1 MSSFDLS
8 TISDLDATDLPTD
21 RFPFA
26 HLRLVLSVQR
36 DVTSA
41 DADAAAEP
49 VAQLVAIETTQLMFM
64 PKEIFLELRNC
75 VDAATS
81 SLNAVGFNVSVARM
95 RKKLFLKD
103 KIVLNIDGPVFD
115 RRNTKMLHADFAKLF
130 ERRGVRRHY
139 VASGYAT
146 TRLTSHSS
154 STADETSSGFSED
167 YSPSLDTQIQEISMC
182 FLADE
187 MVNVFFFNSVI
198 YSLLF

>member
-95 RKKLFLKD
+95 RKKLHLKD
-103 KIVLNIDGPVFD
+103 KIVLNIDGQVFD
-115 RRNTKMLHADFAKLF
+115 RRNTKMLCADFAKLF

-167 YSPSLDTQIQEISMC
+167 YSPSLETQIQEISMC

-187 MVNVFFFNSVI
+187 MVNVF
-198 YSLLF
+198 LLIP

>member
-1 MSSFDLS
+1 
-8 TISDLDATDLPTD
+8 
-21 RFPFA
+21 
-26 HLRLVLSVQR
+26 
-36 DVTSA
+36 
-41 DADAAAEP
+41 
-49 VAQLVAIETTQLMFM
+49 M

-75 VDAATS
+75 VGATTS

-167 YSPSLDTQIQEISMC
+167 YSPSLETQIQEISMC

-187 MVNVFFFNSVI
+187 MVNIF
-198 YSLLF
+198 LLHVVP